1 MADKKSLNKLY
12 ILFCF
17 FITVFDKQAN
27 IHGST
32 NSISRLISLQNLN
45 STDQAV
51 AMNRYKSSFIKQ
63 DNFYSGKHQAAVTTD
78 QKIYPFLIYNVM
90 YDFLLSKYF
99 QSSCITFGFFNNSTF
114 FGTTEDKWK
123 VTISFDITKDI
134 NFHHQFWQPH
144 LLQ

>member
-1 MADKKSLNKLY
+1 MADKKRLNKLY

-32 NSISRLISLQNLN
+32 NSISRLISLQDLN
-45 STDQAV
+45 PTDQAV

-78 QKIYPFLIYNVM
+78 QKNYPFLIYNVM
-90 YDFLLSKYF
+90 YDFLLSKDF
-99 QSSCITFGFFNNSTF
+99 QHHFWFFQQLDFFWHNRRQMKSNNKF
-114 FGTTEDKWK
+114 
-123 VTISFDITKDI
+123 
-134 NFHHQFWQPH
+134 
-144 LLQ
+144 